1 MQGMRRMTA
10 RQQAKEIEKES
21 INILFNGFFETTIL
35 TSDFPENGVH

>member
-10 RQQAKEIEKES
+10 RQAKEIEKES